1 MQATPSPASPA
12 SVPSASS
19 VPSAPGAPDARGG
32 PGYPAHWEADVLLL
46 DGRTARIRPTR
57 STDADGLVA
66 FYARVSPNSKY
77 LRYFAPHP
85 ELTESEL
92 TRWTTLDYDT
102 HVALVL
108 ESGDRILALG
118 TYDRTRIP
126 GEAEMAF
133 LVDDAH
139 HGRGIGTILLEHL
152 AQTARE
158 RGVTKFVAEIMPEN
172 GDMISTLRAA
182 GYQMRMSRE
191 DGFLWFECS
200 VEPTERAVGVML
212 AREHRAEAVS
222 MQRCFEPASVAVIG
236 ASPKPGTVG
245 RILLHNLITGDFGGR
260 VFAVNPN
267 VSAVL
272 GMPTYASVR
281 DVPQDVDLAVVA
293 VRADLVPAVVEDC
306 AAKGVHGLIVVS
318 SGFAETDAAGREQQQ
333 LLLQRVRG
341 AGMRMIGPNC
351 LGIVNTLD
359 GLRLNASLSTV
370 MPATGRVGF
379 FCQTGALGVTIL
391 ETVARRGLGL
401 STFVSAGNRADVSGN
416 DLLHYW
422 EEDKATDVVLLYL
435 ESLGNARKFSRIA
448 RQVGRRKPVVAVRS
462 GRRSLHDSPSDPHSP
477 VTTRPLPI
485 LPAPSEQDPQQPDG
499 SRSSQDPQGSAISQD
514 SQDSHDSPGSA
525 GPQRP
530 GAAQE
535 CVPARSLRDV
545 PSPRVPQAAVDA
557 MFRQAGIIQVD
568 TVDEM
573 FDVAQ
578 LLAHQPLPRGR
589 RVAIVG
595 NSYGLEILAA
605 EASWTAGLEVVEA
618 TSLGATASARDYTE
632 ALERLMADDRVDG
645 VVALYASVVPTDV
658 TEAAAALR
666 AAAATGRK
674 PLVTTFLG
682 MEGVPAI
689 LRNDPPGQT
698 HQPQDHP
705 DGVASAASAS
715 GAAIVGSAAGAD
727 GAASA
732 SDAFSARGTHGAAG
746 AAGADGADT
755 PDSPDSPG
763 GLERRESPVSG
774 SVPAYRT
781 PETAV
786 RALAKA
792 IEYLEWLRRPEPT
805 LRVFGDVRE
814 EAARAFVVEVLRE
827 HPDGVVLDD
836 DQTVRLLA
844 CYGIRLLPSRPVRT
858 LEEAVQAGT
867 QLGWNVVLRATDP
880 SVRRRM
886 DIVHSRM
893 HLENADDL
901 RQAWAELAGGIDD
914 MAGAGLVVQTMSPPG
929 VPTQITCAEDPSFG
943 PAIAFGVALGNLDLL
958 GDIAYGIPPLT
969 ESDVSALVR
978 EVKASKLLFN
988 HRGSGWADVTA
999 LEDLVHR
1006 VSQLKDALPDVE
1018 YLQLGRVLV
1027 GTHGA
1032 SVVSA
1037 TVRLRPDP
1045 ASRSDWYT
1053 RRLTSV
1059 DDGIAEALRP

>member
-1 MQATPSPASPA
+1 MTTTSGPTGPTSTPG
-12 SVPSASS
+12 
-19 VPSAPGAPDARGG
+19 APGAPGT
-32 PGYPAHWEADVLLL
+32 PGAAGAAGAPGTPAYPAHWEADVLLL
-46 DGRTARIRPTR
+46 DGRTARVRPTR
-57 STDADGLVA
+57 ATDADGLVA
-66 FYARVSPNSKY
+66 FYGRVSPTSKY

-85 ELTESEL
+85 ELTDSEL
-92 TRWTTLDYDT
+92 TRWTTLDYDE

-108 ESGDRILALG
+108 ESGERILALG

-158 RGVTKFVAEIMPEN
+158 RAITKFVAEIMPEN

-222 MQRCFEPASVAVIG
+222 MQRCFEPASVAVVG
-236 ASPKPGTVG
+236 ASPRAGSVG
-245 RILLHNLITGDFGGR
+245 RILLYNLLTGDFGGR

-281 DVPQDVDLAVVA
+281 DVPQNVDLAVVA
-293 VRADLVPAVVEDC
+293 VRADLVPQVVEDC
-306 AAKGVHGLIVVS
+306 AAKGVHGLIIVS
-318 SGFAETDAAGREQQQ
+318 SGFAETGPAGREAQQQ
-333 LLLQRVRG
+333 LLQRVRG

-351 LGIVNTLD
+351 LGIINTLG

-370 MPATGRVGF
+370 MPDTGRVGF

-462 GRRSLHDSPSDPHSP
+462 GRRSLHDSTGDPHSP

-485 LPAPSEQDPQQPDG
+485 LPAPGD
-499 SRSSQDPQGSAISQD
+499 QGSQEARPSA
-514 SQDSHDSPGSA
+514 GSA
-525 GPQRP
+525 SPQSAEPAPER
-530 GAAQE
+530 A
-535 CVPARSLRDV
+535 PARSLRDV
-545 PSPRVPQAAVDA
+545 PSPRAPQAAVDA

-605 EASWTAGLEVVEA
+605 EASWTAGLEVVET
-618 TSLGATASARDYTE
+618 TSLGATASARDYAD

-658 TEAAAALR
+658 TDAAAALR
-666 AAAATGRK
+666 AAAAGGRK

-689 LRNDPPGQT
+689 LRNAPPAQS
-698 HQPQDHP
+698 QQSQQSQQSRQSPDHP
-705 DGVASAASAS
+705 DSSVTAASLASPASPASPVSAGPDSAASAD
-715 GAAIVGSAAGAD
+715 SADRPEDLAPR
-727 GAASA
+727 ASA
-732 SDAFSARGTHGAAG
+732 
-746 AAGADGADT
+746 
-755 PDSPDSPG
+755 
-763 GLERRESPVSG
+763 VSG

-792 IEYLEWLRRPEPT
+792 LEYSAWLRRPEPT

-814 EAARAFVVEVLRE
+814 EAARAFVAEVLRD

-844 CYGIRLLPSRPVRT
+844 YYGIRLLPSRPVRT
-858 LEEAVQAGT
+858 LEEAVEAGT

-893 HLENADDL
+893 HLDGADDL

-914 MAGAGLVVQTMSPPG
+914 MARAGLVVQTMAAPG
-929 VPTQITCAEDPSFG
+929 VPTQITCVEDPSFG
-943 PAIAFGVALGNLDLL
+943 PVIAFGVALGNLDLL

-999 LEDLVHR
+999 LEDIVHR

-1018 YLQLGRVLV
+1018 YLQLGRVLA